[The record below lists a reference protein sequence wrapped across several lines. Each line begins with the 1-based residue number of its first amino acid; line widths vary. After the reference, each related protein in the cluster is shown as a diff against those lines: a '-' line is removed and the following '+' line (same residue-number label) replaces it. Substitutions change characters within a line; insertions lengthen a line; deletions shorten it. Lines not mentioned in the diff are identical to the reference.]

1 MYIHVGTAWWLKG
14 HNPGLK
20 GFRCVQLHNVWWQQ
34 IPIPRCSWEKGHLS
48 GVNTTGFYL
57 NALLCVFLE
66 RRQGGISLF
75 SLVISVN
82 IFWAEIYW
90 GRHFLGQNEL
100 KLSPLS
106 KLRYAIFF
114 QVKTTTH
121 FIRLTPVKLF
131 IGCFFF
137 FVQLHN
143 YISNLSL
150 LKYFIQ
156 KIYGKRDISQQVVTL
171 SKFGNA
177 RICHMMNCA
186 LRYAIESI
194 KPHCLAWIQI
204 WPQKKSALSTIVIHN
219 KTEICVDNIY

>member
-1 MYIHVGTAWWLKG
+1 M
-14 HNPGLK
+14 
-20 GFRCVQLHNVWWQQ
+20 
-34 IPIPRCSWEKGHLS
+34 S
-48 GVNTTGFYL
+48 GGSRFQSLTVLGKRDIFL
-57 NALLCVFLE
+57 MSIRQDSIWNALLCIFLE

-106 KLRYAIFF
+106 KLGYAIFF

-121 FIRLTPVKLF
+121 FIRSTPVKLF

-137 FVQLHN
+137 FVQLNN

-177 RICHMMNCA
+177 RIFMSYDELCVT
-186 LRYAIESI
+186 LRYRKYQTSLSRLDPNLTPKKISI
-194 KPHCLAWIQI
+194 
-204 WPQKKSALSTIVIHN
+204 
-219 KTEICVDNIY
+219 VDTSNS